1 MPRGDGT
8 GPMGMGSM
16 TGRAAGY
23 CAGLPSPGFM
33 NPIGGRLGLGRGG
46 GRGFRAY
53 PRYGL
58 GRFPGLSYPSYYG
71 SPAFAGYGMPYGGGY
86 GMPYGSPQ
94 PTGTMPG
101 AVPFA
106 PGVSPEQ
113 ELDFL
118 KNQTEILKGQ
128 IDQVN
133 LRIKELEEKK

>member
-23 CAGLPSPGFM
+23 CAGFPSPGFM

-86 GMPYGSPQ
+86 GMPYGGGYEMPYGGGYGMPYGGFAQ
-94 PTGTMPG
+94 PYGYPT
-101 AVPFA
+101 
-106 PGVSPEQ
+106 
-113 ELDFL
+113 
-118 KNQTEILKGQ
+118 
-128 IDQVN
+128 
-133 LRIKELEEKK
+133 

>member
-23 CAGLPSPGFM
+23 CAGFPNPGFM

-58 GRFPGLSYPSYYG
+58 GRFPGLAYPSYYG
-71 SPAFAGYGMPYGGGY
+71 SPAFASYGTPYGMPYGGAGYGMPYGGAAQ
-86 GMPYGSPQ
+86 PYGYP
-94 PTGTMPG
+94 
-101 AVPFA
+101 
-106 PGVSPEQ
+106 
-113 ELDFL
+113 
-118 KNQTEILKGQ
+118 
-128 IDQVN
+128 
-133 LRIKELEEKK
+133 LRTW